1 MLWHQVVR
9 DLVPYETDVT
19 IPWWALAAGFAATE
33 LFVIHA
39 HVRGSAHSLSLSE
52 LPLVLGLLLADP
64 QDLMLAM
71 IVGPA
76 VVLVC
81 TRGQSPVR
89 LLFNLAQFGLTAALA
104 TITLHA
110 LAPAPAE
117 IGPLGVG
124 RDLRRRA
131 RHLGH
136 GRRARVLRDR
146 ALGGCDPVARLA
158 GMLGAD
164 LLVAL
169 TNTSVALAGATV
181 VAHDLKAGWLLLPP
195 AAVLLLAYRAWV
207 SERAKHQSLEFLY
220 GVTRSLSSGGELE
233 AELLDLLRRTR
244 SSFRVRT
251 AELVLLPGPDVGALR
266 TARGPDGHEEVMV
279 PVAHAAAG
287 ALREAVEHGGA
298 VRVERERCDEQLRHY
313 LKERGI
319 EQALIAPVRGETRL
333 AGVMLLG
340 DRIGATDTFTDED
353 LRLFEALAAHAGL
366 SLELD
371 RLERQAQSDPLTGLA
386 NRTLFLRR
394 VEASLERGSGMATVL
409 FLDLDDFKAIND
421 RAGHAAGDAVL
432 VAAAGRIEASVRPGD
447 VAARMGGDEFA
458 VLLEDVDDH
467 HGEQVAGRILDLLA
481 EPVVV
486 DGEELWVRSSVG
498 IATAAAG
505 SLGSGEL
512 LHRADVAMYRAKEAG
527 KSQMRVWFPE
537 MHAAGEGAPTGREEL
552 GEALRRG
559 EVVAHFQPIVSL
571 VDGTV
576 VAAEALARWRHPR
589 LGLLGAGSFLRDAEG
604 ELAAAVDRE
613 VLFQAC
619 AAAARGEVPAVHVN
633 LAALDAATVRD
644 VLESTAL
651 DPARLVLELSE
662 RALALAPVEGLAA
675 LRTIGVR
682 IAFDDFGAGATASSC
697 CARGRSTCSRSPA
710 RSWTAPAARGTT
722 GPCCRWWSSSGRC
735 SACRS
740 SRRGSSART
749 SARRSP
755 SWAASSGR
763 ATCSAARSRSA
774 PPSRPDRTAAAAGRA
789 SPGSTSSR
797 ARSAASGRARAAS
810 GRSSRRPGSPSPCR
824 CRAASGTARGRS
836 RRRGRPRP

>member
-1 MLWHQVVR
+1 MDRQLGRLTRVTLGALIAATAVAAFVLWHQVVR
-9 DLVPYETDVT
+9 DLLPYGEEAR

-52 LPLVLGLLLADP
+52 LPLVLGLLLASP
-64 QDLMLAM
+64 SDLMLAM
-71 IVGPA
+71 VAGPA
-76 VVLVC
+76 VVLIC
-81 TRGQSPVR
+81 TRGQSPTR

-117 IGPLGVG
+117 IGPLVWGATFV
-124 RDLRRRA
+124 A
-131 RHLGH
+131 
-136 GRRARVLRDR
+136 VLVSSATAAVLVFCAIGLSEGAIPSRK
-146 ALGGCDPVARLA
+146 LA

-181 VAHDLKAGWLLLPP
+181 VAHDLTAGWLLLPP

-220 GVTRSLSSGGELE
+220 GVTRSLSRGGDLE
-233 AELLDLLRRTR
+233 VELLDLLRRTR
-244 SSFRVRT
+244 SSFRVKT
-251 AELVLLPGPDVGALR
+251 AELVVLPGPDVGALR
-266 TARGPDGHEEVMV
+266 TARGPGGHEEVMV
-279 PVAHAAAG
+279 PVAHVAAG
-287 ALREAVEHGGA
+287 ALRAAVEHDGA
-298 VRVERERCDEQLRHY
+298 VRVERDRCSAELRLY
-313 LKERGI
+313 LEERGI

-333 AGVMLLG
+333 AGVMVLG

-394 VEASLERGSGMATVL
+394 VEASLERASGMVTVL

-447 VAARMGGDEFA
+447 IAARMGGDEFA

-467 HGEQVAGRILDLLA
+467 HGEQVAGRILDLLS

-505 SLGSGEL
+505 SLVSGEL

-537 MHAAGEGAPTGREEL
+537 MHAAGDGAPTGREEL
-552 GEALRRG
+552 ADALRRG

-571 VDGTV
+571 VDGSE
-576 VAAEALARWRHPR
+576 VAAEALARWNHPR
-589 LGLLGAGSFLRDAEG
+589 LGLLGAASFVPEAEG

-619 AAAARGEVPAVHVN
+619 AAAVQGLVPAVHVN
-633 LAALDAATVRD
+633 VAALDAGTVRD
-644 VLESTAL
+644 VLESTGL

-662 RALALAPVEGLAA
+662 RALAAAPAEGLAA
-675 LRTIGVR
+675 LRSVGVR
-682 IAFDDFGAGATASSC
+682 IAVDDFGS
-697 CARGRSTCSRSPA
+697 GRS
-710 RSWTAPAARGTT
+710 GVELL
-722 GPCCRWWSSSGRC
+722 
-735 SACRS
+735 
-740 SRRGSSART
+740 
-749 SARRSP
+749 
-755 SWAASSGR
+755 
-763 ATCSAARSRSA
+763 RSRPIDMLKIA
-774 PPSRPDRTAAAAGRA
+774 RPFVDGAGRA
-789 SPGSTSSR
+789 VHDRAVLSMVVQLGSLFGLQVVAQGIER
-797 ARSAASGRARAAS
+797 EDQREALAELGCEL
-810 GRSSRRPGSPSPCR
+810 GQGYLL
-824 CRAASGTARGRS
+824 
-836 RRRGRPRP
+836 GRPLPLGATVAA

>member
-1 MLWHQVVR
+1 
-9 DLVPYETDVT
+9 
-19 IPWWALAAGFAATE
+19 
-33 LFVIHA
+33 
-39 HVRGSAHSLSLSE
+39 
-52 LPLVLGLLLADP
+52 
-64 QDLMLAM
+64 
-71 IVGPA
+71 
-76 VVLVC
+76 VC
-81 TRGQSPVR
+81 TRGQSPTR
-89 LLFNLAQFGLTAALA
+89 LFFNLAQFGLTATLA

-117 IGPLGVG
+117 IGPAVWGATFV
-124 RDLRRRA
+124 A
-131 RHLGH
+131 
-136 GRRARVLRDR
+136 VLVSSATG
-146 ALGGCDPVARLA
+146 ALLVFCAIGLSEGAIPSRKLA

-181 VAHDLKAGWLLLPP
+181 VAHDLTAGWLLLPP

-220 GVTRSLSSGGELE
+220 GVTRSLSRGGELE

-251 AELVLLPGPDVGALR
+251 AELVVLPGPDVGALR

-287 ALREAVEHGGA
+287 ALRAAVEHDGA
-298 VRVERERCDEQLRHY
+298 VRVERDRCAAELRQY
-313 LKERGI
+313 LTERGI
-319 EQALIAPVRGETRL
+319 EQALLAPVRGETRL
-333 AGVMLLG
+333 AGVMVLG
-340 DRIGATDTFTDED
+340 DRVGATDSFTDED

-394 VEASLERGSGMATVL
+394 VEASLERTSGMATVL
-409 FLDLDDFKAIND
+409 FLDLDDFKTIND
-421 RAGHAAGDAVL
+421 SAGHAAGDAVL

-447 VAARMGGDEFA
+447 IAARMGGDEFA

-467 HGEQVAGRILDLLA
+467 HGEQVAGRILDLLS

-537 MHAAGEGAPTGREEL
+537 MHAAGDAFTGRDEL
-552 GEALRRG
+552 ADALRRG
-559 EVVAHFQPIVSL
+559 ELVAHFQPIVSL
-571 VDGTV
+571 VDGSE

-589 LGLLGAGSFLRDAEG
+589 LGLLGAGSFVPDVEG
-604 ELAAAVDRE
+604 ELAVAVDRE

-619 AAAARGEVPAVHVN
+619 AAVARGDLPAVHVN
-633 LAALDAATVRD
+633 VAALDAATVRD
-644 VLESTAL
+644 VLESTGA
-651 DPARLVLELSE
+651 DPGRLVLELSE
-662 RALALAPVEGLAA
+662 RALAAAPFEGLAA

-682 IAFDDFGAGATASSC
+682 IAVDDFG
-697 CARGRSTCSRSPA
+697 
-710 RSWTAPAARGTT
+710 
-722 GPCCRWWSSSGRC
+722 SGRHGVELL
-735 SACRS
+735 RS
-740 SRRGSSART
+740 HPVDMLKIAR
-749 SARRSP
+749 P
-755 SWAASSGR
+755 FVDG
-763 ATCSAARSRSA
+763 
-774 PPSRPDRTAAAAGRA
+774 AGRA
-789 SPGSTSSR
+789 GHDR
-797 ARSAASGRARAAS
+797 AVLSMVVQLGAMFGLQVVAQGIEREDQREALASLGCEL
-810 GRSSRRPGSPSPCR
+810 GQGYLI
-824 CRAASGTARGRS
+824 
-836 RRRGRPRP
+836 GRPLPLGATVAA